1 MVPTPAFFQ
10 YKERRAESQAFLQFI
25 RQKIEAD
32 KAGGRS
38 CKLTAISGNVTIN
51 IMTYGKYCTEMCKTE
66 VFMEKKYIMHLV
78 PSTHWDREWYLP
90 FRRFQVRLV
99 RLMDKVVKLLE
110 SGRHPYFLLDG
121 QTIMLEDYLEAKPW
135 MKERIHELIRAGKLI
150 VGPWYVVPDMFI
162 PSGESLWKNL
172 EIGAAIT
179 AEYDGG
185 GNVGYSPDSFG
196 IAGQLPQMYAH
207 FGKKYAMYTR
217 GQRFEEETQ
226 DLLGAE
232 LFTAPDGTSLLT
244 EHGTYNMGVELVLPT
259 IWKHID
265 RHHMTREWAEQVMG
279 GIIRKFDE
287 DVFPYKNR
295 MLICGI
301 DHIEPR
307 DNFDEVLGFLRDAY
321 PEIEFKGSTQDIY
334 FEELEKE
341 IQGMVDHQI
350 LEVKGEQRGNYKEH
364 FVLGN
369 VMSSRMDIKMQN
381 REAENL
387 LFSYL
392 SGLDMH
398 EKPCDDFEFLDRD
411 ALLAIAQR
419 ELIKCHPHDS
429 ICTCSVDE
437 TNADTKSRL
446 NGVKQIADE
455 IIKDDMLK
463 IGASLN
469 GHGHNG
475 AILVYNCLPYARTM
489 QVEGKLSIPYKVE
502 GNCIS
507 DGEKIVEGSEA
518 KVLFY
523 KRADLEDLKYVYFEE
538 LEKDTTRVTILDKDT
553 GDQDMLTGVSYR
565 FLAEDVPA
573 MGFKLFY
580 LAQKEAEPAAAE
592 TEAAGVS
599 CCDGC
604 AQTAV
609 CGALPNAI
617 ENDILRLNV
626 NPDGSVDILN
636 KNTGYLLKNA
646 NRIEWCADEGDEY
659 TYSNAQGLRTVA
671 ESAKVVDC
679 QQNEQIS
686 SLQVQYEVTVPG
698 KEDSGI
704 QVISAFTLKKGSD
717 IAEIQT
723 QVCHET
729 EGFRLRALFDA
740 PGQTQKAYSDTAFD
754 LTGRPVYHESELG
767 PKNIMTMPC
776 RNLVYVPAAD
786 YDLDIYSASA
796 QEYETVNTD
805 AGSTTALTLM
815 RSVGNVYCMELLTRD
830 ETSMGHGCRW
840 FTEDGKM
847 KGKNTFRYAVRMADK
862 GRNEA
867 QICNDALSWQLP
879 LLCWG
884 VSPEGSR
891 ETADFGGFALEGA
904 VLSRVDKK
912 GENVKVRIFNPAE
925 EEAKAVFAFADG
937 QTLEIVLGKKKIAN
951 VDITEYLK

>member
-1 MVPTPAFFQ
+1 
-10 YKERRAESQAFLQFI
+10 
-25 RQKIEAD
+25 
-32 KAGGRS
+32 
-38 CKLTAISGNVTIN
+38 
-51 IMTYGKYCTEMCKTE
+51 
-66 VFMEKKYIMHLV
+66 MEKKYIIHLV

-135 MKERIHELIRAGKLI
+135 MKERIHELICAGKLI

-172 EIGAAIT
+172 EIGDAIT
-179 AEYDGG
+179 KAYDGG

-196 IAGQLPQMYAH
+196 ICGQLPQMYSF

-217 GQRFEEETQ
+217 GQRFEEETK

-232 LFTAPDGTSLLT
+232 MFTSPDGTSLLT

-265 RHHMTREWAEQVMG
+265 RHHMTREWAEKFMG
-279 GIIRKFDE
+279 KVLAGFDR

-307 DNFDEVLGFLRDAY
+307 DNFPEVLGFLQDAF
-321 PEIEFKGSTQDIY
+321 PEVEFKGSTQDIY

-341 IQGMVDHQI
+341 IQGMVDHQL

-381 REAENL
+381 RTAENL

-411 ALLAIAQR
+411 AMLAIAER

-446 NGVKQIADE
+446 AGVKQIADE

-469 GHGHNG
+469 GHGNPG
-475 AILVYNCLPYARTM
+475 AILVYNCLPYERSM
-489 QVEGKLSIPYKVE
+489 MVEGKLSIPYKVA

-507 DGEKIVEGSEA
+507 DGEKIIEGSEA
-518 KVLFY
+518 QVLFY

-538 LEKDTTRVTILDKDT
+538 LEKDTTRLTILDKDT
-553 GDQDMLTGVSYR
+553 GDQDLLTGVSYR
-565 FLAEDVPA
+565 FMAENVPA

-580 LAQKEAEPAAAE
+580 LAQKEEIAE
-592 TEAAGVS
+592 
-599 CCDGC
+599 C
-604 AQTAV
+604 AQEMA
-609 CGALPNAI
+609 GNAGSI
-617 ENDILRLNV
+617 ENDILRLTV
-626 NPDGSVDILN
+626 NSDGSVDILN
-636 KNTGYLLKNA
+636 KNTGHLLKNA
-646 NRIEWCADEGDEY
+646 NRMEWCADEGDGY
-659 TYSNAQGLRTVA
+659 TFSNAQGLRTVTQKA
-671 ESAKVVDC
+671 EVISCRKE
-679 QQNEQIS
+679 EQKSCIE
-686 SLQVQYEVTVPG
+686 VAYEICVPG

-704 QVISAFTLKKGSD
+704 QAISVFTLKKGSD

-723 QVCHET
+723 DIANES
-729 EGFRLRALFDA
+729 EGFRLRALFET
-740 PGQTQKAYSDTAFD
+740 PGQPAKIYSDTAFD
-754 LTGRPVYHESELG
+754 LTGRPVFHENELE
-767 PKNIMTMPC
+767 PKNILTMPC
-776 RNLVYVPAAD
+776 RNLVHVPAENF
-786 YDLDIYSASA
+786 DLEIYSASS
-796 QEYETVNTD
+796 QEYEAFHTD
-805 AGSTTALTLM
+805 AGSVTALTLL

-840 FTEDGKM
+840 FSEDSKM
-847 KGKNTFRYAVRMADK
+847 KGKTTFRYALRMAEK
-862 GRNEA
+862 GRSEEA
-867 QICNDALSWQLP
+867 ICNEALSWQLP

-884 VSPEGSR
+884 VACQGSR
-891 ETADFGGFALEGA
+891 EASDFAGFTLDGA

-912 GENVKVRIFNPAE
+912 EDTIFARIYNPAGE
-925 EEAKAVFAFADG
+925 DAAAVFGFADG
-937 QTLEIVLGKKKIAN
+937 RKLEVSLGKKKIAN
-951 VDITEYLK
+951 VDLTEYLK